1 MKLNSNPEDS
11 RHSYIIGLG
20 LLRQKWQIK
29 RASEFEIL
37 APKKVVQVIEN
48 LLLAGYRKCNNRNG
62 LMDGGKAGVQALDVL
77 VR

>member
-1 MKLNSNPEDS
+1 M
-11 RHSYIIGLG
+11 
-20 LLRQKWQIK
+20 
-29 RASEFEIL
+29 

-62 LMDGGKAGVQALDVL
+62 LTDGGKAGVQALDVL